1 MCRSREWKTSART
14 RGVGSLRAAM
24 RFIPSPS
31 VVRATEKFSA
41 DHAVVMGT
49 RPSRTGLTV
58 ARRDALA
65 PMGFIAAPSCDD
77 RSGDGLVVAPRDR
90 MGSRATKASACDGDL
105 MSLGSSMSRTSAPC
119 AAPDRRSTHADVC
132 GSGPL
137 AHETSERGS
146 RRRNRRPAGIILRS
160 ARVHKC
166 AVISPP
172 APSPLRSPRARR
184 LARAP
189 PHPRKGTLAGARL
202 DRLRA
207 ASSAFQIPSST
218 DPSTDPSTFRAPCG
232 ASEPPREA
240 GGPPPR
246 A

>member
-65 PMGFIAAPSCDD
+65 PMGVIAAPSCDD
-77 RSGDGLVVAPRDR
+77 RSGDGAVASCARCRTTPRDCIR
-90 MGSRATKASACDGDL
+90 SRATKASACDRDL
-105 MSLGSSMSRTSAPC
+105 VRLGSSMSWSSAPC
-119 AAPDRRSTHADVC
+119 AAPDRRSTHADNC

-137 AHETSERGS
+137 ARETSERGS
-146 RRRNRRPAGIILRS
+146 KRRNRGAREALYGGERQCTSVQLSS
-160 ARVHKC
+160 AR
-166 AVISPP
+166 AVPP
-172 APSPLRSPRARR
+172 AKSSGSPARSRAAPSEKG
-184 LARAP
+184 
-189 PHPRKGTLAGARL
+189 HPRGC
-202 DRLRA
+202 
-207 ASSAFQIPSST
+207 PS
-218 DPSTDPSTFRAPCG
+218 R
-232 ASEPPREA
+232 PPE
-240 GGPPPR
+240 GGLVSFPVSVLY
-246 A
+246 